1 MGTLEACFLNKFK
14 KWLCF
19 GQGAL
24 HSSLVKKSCWGVW
37 WTGSSRCCPVSI
49 EAALSLGRA
58 QPVGCTLWGLVCLQI
73 PAKYGASIS
82 GNFDSLLPLLKL
94 AQNCTV
100 G

>member
-37 WTGSSRCCPVSI
+37 WTGTPD
-49 EAALSLGRA
+49 AALR
-58 QPVGCTLWGLVCLQI
+58 
-73 PAKYGASIS
+73 
-82 GNFDSLLPLLKL
+82 LLKL
-94 AQNCTV
+94 HFP
-100 G
+100 